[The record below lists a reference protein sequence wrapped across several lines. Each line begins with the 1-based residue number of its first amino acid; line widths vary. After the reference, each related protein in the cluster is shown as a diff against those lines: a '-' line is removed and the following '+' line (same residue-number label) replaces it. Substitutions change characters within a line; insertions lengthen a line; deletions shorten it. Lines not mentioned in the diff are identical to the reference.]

1 MSLLKPGLL
10 LLGLVAVTP
19 AFPSDSDIV
28 GLWLTGDGDGWIEIR
43 QDGNEFIGVIR
54 GSPDDAD
61 QDPERVDDKNP
72 DPSLRHRK
80 LLGLTI
86 MRGFRH
92 DGGMRWSGG
101 RIYDPNSG
109 NTYKGNLRLL
119 DRDTLR
125 VRGFIGLSVFGR
137 SDTWTRVRR

>member
-1 MSLLKPGLL
+1 MSPLKAILIVIGLASVL
-10 LLGLVAVTP
+10 P
-19 AFPSDSDIV
+19 ASSTESDIV

-43 QDGNEFIGVIR
+43 QDGKEYIGVIR
-54 GSPDDAD
+54 GSPDDTST
-61 QDPERVDDKNP
+61 DPERVDDKNP
-72 DPSLRHRK
+72 DPALRHRK

-92 DGGMRWSGG
+92 DGDGRWSGG

-109 NTYKGNLRLL
+109 NTYKSNLRLL
-119 DRDTLR
+119 DRNTLK

-137 SDTWTRVRR
+137 SDTWTRVGH